1 MANKRKSKS
10 RGKGKSSGRSRL
22 WGWLLKLGL
31 VGLVLVGAL
40 AVYLAAIVQE
50 KFSGKRWAVPAK
62 VFARPLELYAG
73 RPLSRD
79 DFLTELKALG
89 YRQSNAA
96 NGPGQMAVGGS
107 RIDVYTRGFQFFEG
121 AERAQRVCVRFDGNR
136 IASIGGSQDLV
147 MARLEPLMIGGIYP
161 AHNEDRILIRLD
173 QAPPYLVDSLVAV
186 EDREFF
192 QHFGV
197 SPKGIARAMF
207 VNLTTGS
214 LRQGGSTL
222 TQQLV
227 KNFYLTADRNII
239 RKGLEAMMA
248 VLLEMHY
255 SKEEILEAYLNEVFL
270 GQDGNRAVHGFGLA
284 SQYYF
289 AQPLQELQLHQVA
302 LLVGMVKGASY
313 YNPRRNPER
322 ATTRRNLVLDLMA
335 EQGMISQ
342 QEATDAK
349 NKPLDVTQ
357 GGSLANTSYPAF
369 MDLVKRQLRADYRD
383 EDLTSEG
390 LRIFTSFDPLLQHKA
405 ETAVQG
411 TLKRFGETPDKK
423 PLEAAMVVTG
433 AQTGEVLAV
442 VGGANPRFSGFNRA
456 LDASRPIGSLIKPA
470 IYLTA
475 LEKPERYS
483 LITPIDDDPITL
495 EAEPGKTWS
504 PQNYD
509 RQSHGQVPLYMAL
522 AKSYNQAAVRLGTE
536 VGVDSVL
543 NTVRRL
549 GVDHDWPAYPA
560 MLLGSGAMTP
570 MQVADMYQTI
580 ANGGFNTPLRAIRN
594 VLTAQGEP
602 LKRYPFEVRQRFD
615 SATIYLTQQ
624 AMTHVMTEG
633 TGRSAYNHVSS
644 NIRLAGKTGT
654 TNDLRDSWFAG
665 FSDDLVAVAWVG
677 RDDNDRTRLTGAT
690 GALQVWNGFMGAAH
704 PQSLSDVP
712 PAEIVT
718 AWADPLTGLGS
729 DPSCEGSVEIPFRA
743 GYEPLPGPG
752 CKPVIDTEVIRDG
765 ANRVLDT
772 IRDWLR

>member
-1 MANKRKSKS
+1 MAKKRKARAK
-10 RGKGKSSGRSRL
+10 KKSSMKQRL
-22 WGWLLKLGL
+22 GGWVLKLGL
-31 VGLVLVGAL
+31 VCLVLLAAL
-40 AVYLAAIVQE
+40 AMYLDAIVQE

-73 RPLSRD
+73 QHLGRD

-89 YRQSNAA
+89 YRPVNSVS
-96 NGPGQMAVGGS
+96 GPGQMAVSGNQ
-107 RIDVYTRGFQFFEG
+107 IDVYTRGFQFFEG
-121 AERAQRVCVRFDGNR
+121 TEPAQRVSVRFNGEQV
-136 IASIGGSQDLV
+136 ASIGGSANLV
-147 MARLEPLMIGGIYP
+147 MARLEPMMIGGIYP
-161 AHNEDRILIRLD
+161 AHNEDRILVRLD

-197 SPKGIARAMF
+197 SPKGIARAMY
-207 VNLTTGS
+207 VNLTSGS

-227 KNFYLTADRNII
+227 KNFYLNSDRNII

-248 VLLEMHY
+248 VLLELHY

-270 GQDGNRAVHGFGLA
+270 GQDGNRAIHGFGLA

-322 ATTRRNLVLDLMA
+322 ATERRNLVLDLMA
-335 EQGMISQ
+335 EQGMVSAEQ
-342 QEATDAK
+342 AVQAK
-349 NKPLDVTQ
+349 NKPLDVSV
-357 GGSLANTSYPAF
+357 GGSMADTSYPAF

-390 LRIFTSFDPLLQHKA
+390 LRIFTSLDPLLQHKA
-405 ETAVQG
+405 EEAVKT
-411 TLKRFGETPDKK
+411 TLKRLGPAAENV
-423 PLEAAMVVTG
+423 PLESAMVVSG

-442 VGGANPRFSGFNRA
+442 VGGSDPRFSGFNRA

-470 IYLTA
+470 TYLTA
-475 LEKPERYS
+475 LEQADRYS
-483 LITPIDDDPITL
+483 LVTPIDDAPIEL

-504 PQNYD
+504 PQNYG
-509 RQSHGQVPLYMAL
+509 RESHGLVPLYLAL
-522 AKSYNQAAVRLGTE
+522 AKSYNQAAVRLGMD
-536 VGVDSVL
+536 VGVDKVL

-549 GVDHDWPAYPA
+549 GVEHDWPAYPS

-570 MQVADMYQTI
+570 MQVSDMYQTL
-580 ANGGFNTPLRAIRN
+580 ANGGFNTPLRSIRN

-615 SATIYLTQQ
+615 SASIYLTQE
-624 AMTHVMTEG
+624 AMSHVMTEG
-633 TGRSAYNHVSS
+633 TGRSAYNRVPSS
-644 NIRLAGKTGT
+644 VRLAGKTGT

-677 RDDNDRTRLTGAT
+677 RDDNGRTRLTGAT
-690 GALQVWNGFMGAAH
+690 GALQVWSAFMGEAH
-704 PQSLSDVP
+704 PQSLSAMP
-712 PAEIVT
+712 PAGIVK
-718 AWADPLTGLGS
+718 AWADPSTGLGS
-729 DPSCEGSVEIPFRA
+729 DPSCVGSIEVPFRQ
-743 GYEPLPGPG
+743 GFEPLPGPG
-752 CKPVIDTEVIRDG
+752 CRPVIDTEALQDG
-765 ANRVLDT
+765 ANKVLDT
-772 IRDWLR
+772 IRGWLR